1 MSAKLFLS
9 ESIIPQ
15 ADFEATQEE
24 NGQWKANQS
33 FLVKKGDFDNLATR
47 LFFSR
52 GKTPTDLDINN
63 DAYFNFLKLK
73 TTTVGTE
80 VGGYTIIRVEFQGY
94 SYPIGDPPE
103 NEKSYMTTSYRG
115 SLKTVPI
122 TEHPKFVATSDS
134 EKYMLGLLMSGEFT
148 LNDDGYSLGRW
159 IHYESDITTEE
170 PIMKLV
176 TLENIDNPGSP
187 YTLVSSDSRDLAALI
202 AKGVRDYEVG
212 TYEYVV
218 RWSSDEPLQATDI
231 DKLGLVAEP
240 LGNPVKPSNGTR
252 EWKLATLNQ
261 EQEGTDE
268 PTYTIELVYQL
279 SDKDGW
285 DVTLY
290 T

>member
-15 ADFEATQEE
+15 PDFEATEEE

-33 FLVKKGDFDNLATR
+33 FLVKKGDFNNLATR
-47 LFFSR
+47 LFFAR
-52 GKTPTDLDINN
+52 GRNPKDLDLNN
-63 DAYFNFLKLK
+63 DAYFNFLKLN
-73 TTTVGTE
+73 TTSVGTE
-80 VGGYTIIRVEFQGY
+80 VGGYTVIRVEFQGY
-94 SYPIGDPPE
+94 SYPIGEPPD

-122 TEHPKFVATSDS
+122 TEHPKFAALSDT
-134 EKYMLGLLMSGEFT
+134 EKYMLGLLMSGDFS

-176 TLENIDNPGSP
+176 TLENIDDPGVP
-187 YTLVSSDSRDLAALI
+187 YTLVSSDSRDLAQLI
-202 AKGVRDYEVG
+202 AKGIRDYEVG

-231 DKLGLVAEP
+231 DKLGLVVTP
-240 LGNPVKPSNGTR
+240 LGDPVKPSIGNR

>member
-15 ADFEATQEE
+15 PDFEATEEE
-24 NGQWKANQS
+24 NGQWKASQS

-52 GKTPTDLDINN
+52 GKKPTDLDPNN

-80 VGGYTIIRVEFQGY
+80 VGGYTVIRVEFQGY

-134 EKYMLGLLMSGEFT
+134 EKYMLGLLMSGEFS

-218 RWSSDEPLQATDI
+218 RWSSDEPLQAADI

-240 LGNPVKPSNGTR
+240 LGNPVKPSLGTR